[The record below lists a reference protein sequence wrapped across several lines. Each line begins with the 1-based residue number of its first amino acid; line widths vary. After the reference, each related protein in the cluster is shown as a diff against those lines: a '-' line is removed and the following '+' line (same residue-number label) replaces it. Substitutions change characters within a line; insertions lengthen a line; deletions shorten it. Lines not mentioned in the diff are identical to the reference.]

1 MDRNLIVLC
10 VAAGIVMLGVG
21 IVGPILPFYALS
33 FGVSYGVACMVIS
46 IFGVARLCMDAPAGN
61 IADKLGRKPLIVSG
75 MVVLFVSSLIAAF
88 AQDIMQLLLAR
99 FVQGIGS
106 ALYTTTAMTLVA
118 DIAPPEKRGSYLGY
132 YQGSFFLGAA
142 AGPALGGFIAE
153 FAGFRA
159 PFFFLGILS
168 ALGASF
174 AGVMVRE
181 SFVKKKMASVR
192 GSGYSN
198 LRTTFHNR
206 LLMLSYMAGLV
217 TMLMMVGMR
226 FTLMPIYGKTY
237 LNLSYAQIGAVL
249 TVCAIASTAVIAWTG
264 KLLDRFGSKPSL
276 VYGFLFSALT
286 IYAFTWSNDFLT
298 FTLIS
303 ILFGVASGVVNPAQV
318 AIVTDQASPNHRG
331 LAMGLYRSFS
341 DVGIITGPLI
351 AGILIDI
358 LNITSS
364 FIIISLISLVIG
376 IATLLLPLQKKSK

>member
-1 MDRNLIVLC
+1 LDRNLIVLC

-33 FGVSYGVACMVIS
+33 FGVSYGVACMAIS

-75 MVVLFVSSLIAAF
+75 MVVLCVSSLIAAF
-88 AQDIMQLLLAR
+88 AQDILQLLLAR

-159 PFFFLGILS
+159 PFFFLGTLS

-181 SFVKKKMASVR
+181 SFVKMRTAPVR

-198 LRTTFHNR
+198 LRTTFRNR

-226 FTLMPIYGKTY
+226 FTLMPIYGRDY
-237 LNLSYAQIGAVL
+237 LNLSYAQIG
-249 TVCAIASTAVIAWTG
+249 
-264 KLLDRFGSKPSL
+264 
-276 VYGFLFSALT
+276 
-286 IYAFTWSNDFLT
+286 
-298 FTLIS
+298 
-303 ILFGVASGVVNPAQV
+303 
-318 AIVTDQASPNHRG
+318 G
-331 LAMGLYRSFS
+331 L
-341 DVGIITGPLI
+341 
-351 AGILIDI
+351 
-358 LNITSS
+358 
-364 FIIISLISLVIG
+364 
-376 IATLLLPLQKKSK
+376 